1 MNKTYI
7 LAILIILTTSVFL
20 ASCVGSDTEFS
31 WYEESET
38 YSNES
43 ASSSVSGGSEIA
55 SEESEE
61 EFVSEMSFEEKV
73 SLPFVPFE

>member
-1 MNKTYI
+1 MNKTNL
-7 LAILIILTTSVFL
+7 LAIIIFL
-20 ASCVGSDTEFS
+20 ASLLFLVSCVGPDTEFS

-43 ASSSVSGGSEIA
+43 TSNVSEESEIA
-55 SEESEE
+55 SEETED
-61 EFVSEMSFEEKV
+61 EFVSEFSLEEKV